1 MQTLS
6 QDIRYSLRLLIKN
19 PAFTSVAV
27 LILVLGIVATTVI
40 FTLVD
45 VALLRPLPYSDP
57 SRLVAVFD
65 SRTQEVASRFESSY
79 PDFLDWREENTA
91 FSSLAGY
98 VPSGSVARFTEVPES
113 VSAGAVTANFFRTLG
128 VQPVIGRDFRDGE
141 DLPSADRVVMLTY
154 SAFQKHFGGRA
165 EAIGHHITVD
175 DVPATIIGVLPKNFV
190 FAPIGSAELWR
201 PMHPDGDM
209 LKRRN
214 LHWVNVIG
222 RLKPEVSLTKA
233 TADMQVVTSR
243 LEQTYPQS
251 NKDLRTVIFPLTEI
265 IVGDVRPILRILFAA
280 VELLLLIACANVANL
295 LLNRSF
301 SHQREIAVRTALGAS
316 RIRLV
321 RQVLTEGILLALI
334 AGAFGITTAL
344 LVLRTLPRVVGQ
356 QTLAR
361 MPFLHDLALSTHM
374 VLFVAASSLLA
385 GILFSLIPALQTSKP
400 QLQQVLKQGSQ
411 MTGSRA
417 RRRVTSSFVVSE
429 MAMALVLLVGA
440 ALLVKTLHRLLT
452 VEVGFNPEHLLTMT
466 ISLPPRYNTD
476 EKVISFQRALIERLR
491 SLPGVASV
499 GSTSTLP
506 IVGGNTVNS
515 RVVGDPVIDQ
525 GHESNT
531 RDVSPDYFSTLQA
544 RLIKG
549 RWFTDADDAS
559 APKRVI
565 VNQKYVDLFMNGRD
579 PLTHPIVF
587 TFSPTQK
594 PREIVG
600 VVDNIREGPL
610 DSELHPAIYEPFA
623 QSPDNDIPLV
633 IRSSG
638 ASDAVITSSQKA
650 IHELERDAVVYR
662 VCTMQDV
669 IDSSPSALLHR
680 YAAWLTTAFALAA
693 LLLGVVGLYGV
704 MSHSVAQRTQE
715 IGVRIAVGAQRADVL
730 RLILKEGGTLI
741 GIGTS
746 IGLAASLF
754 TGQLLRGFLFAVKG
768 WDPLAFAVS
777 VLALAGI
784 AALASCIPAWRATRV
799 NPIQALRYE

>member
-27 LILVLGIVATTVI
+27 FALVLGIVATTVI

-45 VALLRPLPYSDP
+45 AALLRPLPYSDP

-65 SRTQEVASRFESSY
+65 SRTQIVASRFESSY
-79 PDFLDWREENTA
+79 PDFLDWREQNTTL
-91 FSSLAGY
+91 SSLAGY
-98 VPSGSVARFTEVPES
+98 VPSGSVARFSGVPEL
-113 VSAGAVTANFFRTLG
+113 VSAGAVTANFFKALG
-128 VQPVIGRDFRDGE
+128 VQPIIGRDFRDDE
-141 DLPSADRVVMLTY
+141 DAPSADRVVMLTY
-154 SAFQKHFGGRA
+154 SAFQKHFGGRP
-165 EAIGHHITVD
+165 EAIGQHVTID
-175 DVPATIIGVLPKNFV
+175 NVPATIIGVLPKNFV

-222 RLKPEVSLTKA
+222 RLKPGVSLASA
-233 TADMQVVTSR
+233 TADMLVVSKR
-243 LEQTYPQS
+243 LEQTFPQS
-251 NKDLRTVIFPLTEI
+251 NNNLRTVILPLTEI
-265 IVGDVRPILRILFAA
+265 IVGDIRPILRILFAA
-280 VELLLLIACANVANL
+280 VELLLLIACVNVANL
-295 LLNRSF
+295 LLNRSL
-301 SHQREIAVRTALGAS
+301 SRQREIAVRTALGAS
-316 RIRLV
+316 RLRLV

-334 AGAFGITTAL
+334 AGAWGIMIAL
-344 LVLRTLPRVVGQ
+344 VALRTLPQLVGQ

-361 MPFLHDLALSTHM
+361 MPFLQDLALSTHM

-400 QLQQVLKQGSQ
+400 QLQQVLRQGSQ
-411 MTGSRA
+411 MTASRA
-417 RRRVTSSFVVSE
+417 WRRVTSSFVVSE

-452 VEVGFNPEHLLTMT
+452 VDVGFNPEHLITMT
-466 ISLPPRYNTD
+466 ISLPQRYNTD
-476 EKVISFQRALIERLR
+476 ESVINFQRSLIERMR
-491 SLPGVASV
+491 ALPGVAKV

-525 GHESNT
+525 GHESNI

-544 RLIKG
+544 KLIKG

-623 QSPDNDIPLV
+623 QSPDSNIPLV
-633 IRSSG
+633 IGASG
-638 ASDAVITSSQKA
+638 ASDAVFTSAQKA
-650 IHELERDAVVYR
+650 IHELEGDAVVYR
-662 VCTMQDV
+662 VRTMRDV

-704 MSHSVAQRTQE
+704 INHSVAQRTQE

-730 RLILKEGGTLI
+730 RLVLAEGGVLI
-741 GIGTS
+741 ALGAIL
-746 IGLAASLF
+746 GLAASLF
-754 TGQLLRGFLFAVKG
+754 TGQLLHGLLFAVKE

-777 VLALAGI
+777 VLVLAGI
-784 AALASCIPAWRATRV
+784 ATVASCIPAWRATKV
-799 NPIQALRYE
+799 SPIQALRYE